1 MRQPANELF
10 APLAEYYPRRHDY
23 ISDESHGDALNAW
36 AAGGDPVQ
44 YLEGMTPAA
53 KARFPGDHPPPDP
66 APPATPTETKYQF
79 DIWGGAVCAVLALIL
94 ATPAFA
100 QSDDALQ
107 AEMDRLMGHQIPQSK
122 FRGYRGR
129 VPASDYQLEF
139 QMQQLDKQQK
149 ADDMTRYNQLLE
161 EQSRRSGESYKGAR
175 QAERDRRE
183 ASSQESSQRIRGY
196 LETQQQQLAQDQQ
209 RVGQRQRARSQA
221 TQASTQRSRAQGMQ
235 QVEAM
240 FQRTRAE
247 TARQAERAQYVAPI
261 ARGPVGPSFPIPQ
274 VDYNAHRHLP
284 RDTRTPLEAFREG
297 QQLGEAIGGM
307 IRGIMDTGK
316 RRRQDAIVQR
326 FGDGTITGE
335 DYRQLVKDG
344 YTDLAHQLMQIET
357 KTGR

>member
-1 MRQPANELF
+1 MRRPASELF
-10 APLAEYYPRRHDY
+10 APLAEYYPRRYDY

-53 KARFPGDHPPPDP
+53 KARFPLDPPKPATP

-79 DIWGGAVCAVLALIL
+79 DIWGGAVCAVLAIIL
-94 ATPAFA
+94 ASPAFA

-122 FRGYRGR
+122 FRGYRDR
-129 VPASDYQLEF
+129 VTASDYQLEH

-161 EQSRRSGESYKGAR
+161 EQSRRSGERSKVAR
-175 QAERDRRE
+175 QAESDRRE
-183 ASSQESSQRIRGY
+183 ASSQESSQRIRSH
-196 LETQQQQLAQDQQ
+196 LETQRQQLDRAQAQRTQQ
-209 RVGQRQRARSQA
+209 ARETARQAEARAERS
-221 TQASTQRSRAQGMQ
+221 SAQGMQ

-240 FQRTRAE
+240 YQRTRE
-247 TARQAERAQYVAPI
+247 RSRQQAERARQVQPI
-261 ARGPVGPSFPIPQ
+261 QPGPTGLSFPIPQ
-274 VDYNAHRHLP
+274 PNYNFQP
-284 RDTRTPLEAFREG
+284 IGPQQTPLEAFREG